1 MATSARLVCRFTKP
15 FDFVPLAWV
24 FALFFAIGVAPVRAA
39 DLHVLVPSGGL
50 PAVRTLAD
58 AYMKETGDVVQISG
72 GAVGQVEGKFSS
84 GIACDLLILPPANL
98 QSLEKAGRLAPDRA
112 IPLERVYIGLGIR
125 SGLPHPDI
133 STEAGFRTALLAANG
148 VVYTKPDP
156 VHGSLQAN
164 IIADL
169 LAKPDFA
176 GVRGVTVEG
185 AKDDAVNQHWD
196 MMLTLVSELPPVKAL
211 PGVEFVG
218 PTPESLHAYI
228 DFAAAI
234 PATAADAA
242 AARRFLDYLKRSQ
255 SEEAW
260 HAHGAEPR

>member
-1 MATSARLVCRFTKP
+1 MATPARLAGRFVRQSYLAA
-15 FDFVPLAWV
+15 FVWV
-24 FALFFAIGVAPVRAA
+24 VALFCAVNAAPASAA

-50 PAVRTLAD
+50 PAVRALAD
-58 AYMKETGDVVQISG
+58 AYAKETGNTVQITG
-72 GAVGQVEGKFSS
+72 GAVGQVESKFAS
-84 GIACDLLILPPANL
+84 GTPCDLLILPPADL
-98 QSLEKAGRLAPDRA
+98 QSLEKAGQLMPNSI

-125 SGLPHPDI
+125 SGLRHPDI
-133 STEAGFRTALLAANG
+133 STEAGFRAALLAANG

-169 LAKPDFA
+169 LARADFV

-211 PGVEFVG
+211 PGIDFVG
-218 PTPESLHAYI
+218 PVPNSLHAYI

-234 PATAADAA
+234 PSGRADAA
-242 AARRFLDYLKRSQ
+242 ASRRLLDYLKRHQ

-260 HAHGAEPR
+260 HAYGAEPQ